1 MREEFCRVCD
11 QNFTYG
17 YSALDVCFS
26 YRSLLRLS
34 WLHTNTQANSPLQ
47 VKAHYA
53 EHRAALAICERRN
66 RLLTPSSDEE
76 DDGEEEIEPYDSAPM
91 DGISISK
98 SPSWKGGPNVE
109 GPYEEG
115 PFSIFPDKEYE
126 VDMLTSVTDFHEAIV
141 ESDSESDGEPVP
153 RDPSDFILNPEIWRA
168 TPNASP
174 EIPAIRQLKP
184 GYPEEMVSGRKRVH
198 PVTESSEDEVSEP
211 ESGSRSEEEDDT
223 FDPTKTRDS
232 GSEEEEEGVPEDI
245 TETSTSEP
253 KRKKAKTEK
262 KLKIEKKVKGEKKD
276 RKDGDGEFVAGD
288 EEEDED
294 DEDSGLPTLGVD
306 GLVAG
311 EEETE
316 ELLDVKAPKKGKK
329 AKGKTGKTEEKGDGI
344 FRPEKS
350 TDKDEDETVEID
362 GEAGA
367 AGNQGKKKYCP
378 VCWKCV
384 HSFGVSFSSL
394 FSAFMI
400 HEWA

>member
-17 YSALDVCFS
+17 YSTLDVCFS

-34 WLHTNTQANSPLQ
+34 WLHTNTQANSSLQ

-76 DDGEEEIEPYDSAPM
+76 NEGEEETEPYDSAPM
-91 DGISISK
+91 DGISVSK
-98 SPSWKGGPNVE
+98 TPSWKDGPNVE
-109 GPYEEG
+109 GLYEEG
-115 PFSIFPDKEYE
+115 PFSLFPDKEYE
-126 VDMLTSVTDFHEAIV
+126 VDMLTGVTDFHEAIV

-153 RDPSDFILNPEIWRA
+153 RDPSDFVLNPEIWRA

-184 GYPEEMVSGRKRVH
+184 SYPEEMVSGRKRVRS
-198 PVTESSEDEVSEP
+198 VAESSEDEVSEP
-211 ESGSRSEEEDDT
+211 ESGSRSEEDDT
-223 FDPTKTRDS
+223 FDPSKTRDS

-262 KLKIEKKVKGEKKD
+262 KLKIEKKD
-276 RKDGDGEFVAGD
+276 RKDSDGEFVAGD

-294 DEDSGLPTLGVD
+294 DEDSGLPTPGVD
-306 GLVAG
+306 EPVAG
-311 EEETE
+311 EEDTE
-316 ELLDVKAPKKGKK
+316 ESLDVKAPKKGKK
-329 AKGKTGKTEEKGDGI
+329 AKGKTGKTEEKGDGV
-344 FRPEKS
+344 FKPGKS

-378 VCWKCV
+378 ACWKCV
-384 HSFGVSFSSL
+384 HSFGVSFFSL